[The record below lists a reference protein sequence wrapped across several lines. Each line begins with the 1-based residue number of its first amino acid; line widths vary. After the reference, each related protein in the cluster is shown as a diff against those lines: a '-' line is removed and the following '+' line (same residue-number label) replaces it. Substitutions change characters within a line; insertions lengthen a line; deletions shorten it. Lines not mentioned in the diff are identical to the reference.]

1 MFSKRSSQSIVGIM
15 RFEKLIEFRNEN
27 TQRLAAGIDLELA
40 DSWRKC
46 FRFLAV
52 AFART
57 LPSLGV
63 LKKVLK
69 S

>member
-1 MFSKRSSQSIVGIM
+1 M